1 LKVPSA
7 VKFPTVIIFDVDG
20 VLVDTRGSFQ
30 QTTLETVKFFTGKT
44 VTLSELHRW
53 KNLPGYNDDWKLS
66 TAWVRSL
73 GGNHEYDE
81 VKSKFVELYWGA
93 NQDGN
98 VRREKWMLPRTMLKR
113 LAAKSELAI
122 FTGRNWNELDYTLD
136 RNRVREFFSQI
147 ITVEEVKLGKPDPE
161 GLLKI
166 LNWCDASDALYIGD
180 NVDDAIAAQAAHM
193 PFVGVLPSRGAI
205 RRFRIA
211 RLRELGALTIL
222 PDIKKLQGWLS
233 HRSAGARLTKHVN
246 VVTAPSAHETA
257 RTTS

>member
-1 LKVPSA
+1 MKIRSA
-7 VKFPTVIIFDVDG
+7 VKFPTVVIFDVDG

-30 QTTLETVKFFTGKT
+30 QTTLEAVKFFTGKT

-73 GGNHEYDE
+73 GGNFEYDE
-81 VKSKFVELYWGA
+81 VKSKFVELYWGM

-98 VRREKWMLPRTMLKR
+98 VRREKWMLPRAMLKR

-136 RNRVREFFSQI
+136 RNKVREFFREI
-147 ITVEEVKLGKPDPE
+147 VTVEEVKLGKPDPE

-166 LNWCDASDALYIGD
+166 LNGRNASDAVYIGD
-180 NVDDAIAAQAAHM
+180 NVDDATAAQAAHI
-193 PFVGVLPSRGAI
+193 PFVGVLPPRGAV

-211 RLRELGALTIL
+211 RLRELGALAIL
-222 PDIKKLQGWLS
+222 PDIRKLEAWLS
-233 HRSAGARLTKHVN
+233 RRSNAL
-246 VVTAPSAHETA
+246 VTQAYKAK
-257 RTTS
+257 